1 MAWNGGSGVALVHP
15 RLTNRGRAAIN
26 RILRTAGWKE
36 EQFWV
41 CRPDD
46 VPVEARAL
54 VAMGDEAQVK
64 LTGWSGGKRATKYTR
79 GYELPSWTGR
89 PVVPTLDPE
98 MVAQGNWK
106 LLSLMMH
113 DVGVALGA
121 AVGRGGVVHDPKALV
136 DYKEGVGALR
146 ELVAAAKA
154 TPSSLIAFD
163 LETRGSEEEDEDVT
177 IAFSRD
183 DEDSGES
190 EEGTEGGDFGGS
202 FQNDV
207 GNGTNSGGSFTRG
220 SLDVARASITTVQF
234 SIAPGTGVSAEW
246 SDEVKQ
252 LVQEIFDLPNQK
264 ISWNGWQFDE
274 VVLRTHGINIPIL
287 SLDLMW
293 AWHFH
298 QPDLPAHLQGVASV
312 YRFPFPWKHM
322 AGSDLSFYGCC
333 DVDVLHWIYKGLLR
347 DMQRMGT
354 WEGYLNYVV
363 AFRPLLNKME
373 QRGIPV
379 SREKLAELREWLQV
393 EIKKMDERLQVVI
406 PQEICLPEKKEPYKG
421 IPNDV
426 KAAIKLAHPAI
437 VGLTKAK
444 QGAALKTLTLDDP
457 IVRQCI
463 EAKGYGVREGA
474 VWKENKQPFN
484 PRSPLQI
491 LSYMRYQK
499 YAIPK
504 RFRDGADSTADKELE
519 RLEVKTGDEV
529 IKLTRSIRAYSKMG
543 NAYAGKIKEDGQ
555 IEGGWYPGPDGRLRS
570 TVTYGPATGQLAA
583 RNPNCMTTPKR
594 RAELAFKFRKCIE
607 AEPGHKI
614 LEIDYRAFHART
626 LGREAQDPAYYRLAD
641 LDVHS
646 FVAGHIVHYPGIETC
661 LSLPDDDLRQ
671 YLGEIK
677 KKHKAVRDFKA
688 KPCILGIGF
697 KMGARRL
704 YFENRDTMTDEAEAK
719 RLLDL
724 IKDLFKPVFKWQDA
738 ICEEADRKHHLINAW
753 GAIRWAWDI
762 FSWRR
767 VDGEWRKFSSR
778 DAEKVVA
785 FLPSSN
791 AHYMLRDKL
800 MQLNEQGLLERYEFI
815 LPIHDALLFH
825 CPTNLIDEAAFNI
838 KAVLEAPVKQLT
850 DAIVA
855 PSGFTCS
862 SETAVGS
869 NWANWHETENP
880 SGMKELHL

>member
-1 MAWNGGSGVALVHP
+1 MAWTGGSGVAFVHP
-15 RLTNRGRAAIN
+15 RLTNRGRACIN

-41 CRPDD
+41 CRPED
-46 VPVEARAL
+46 VPQGARAI
-54 VAMGDEAQVK
+54 VAMGDEAQSK

-89 PVVPTLDPE
+89 PVVPTFDPE
-98 MVAQGNWK
+98 QVVQGQWK

-113 DVGVALGA
+113 DIGVAMGA
-121 AVGRGGVVHDPKALV
+121 AMGRGGVVHDPKGMV

-154 TPSSLIAFD
+154 IPSALIAFD
-163 LETRGSEEEDEDVT
+163 LETHGSQTEDEDET
-177 IAFSRD
+177 IEFSRD
-183 DEDSGES
+183 DNEDEEEGAGADDAGGPIMGQPDSG
-190 EEGTEGGDFGGS
+190 GGHRRS
-202 FQNDV
+202 A
-207 GNGTNSGGSFTRG
+207 
-220 SLDVARASITTVQF
+220 LDTSRASITTVQF
-234 SIAPGTGVSAEW
+234 SLAPGTGVSAEW
-246 SDEVKQ
+246 SPVVRELSCELMRLGNQVAGHNSW
-252 LVQEIFDLPNQK
+252 LFD
-264 ISWNGWQFDE
+264 
-274 VVLRTHGINIPIL
+274 RPIL
-287 SLDLMW
+287 LNHDVPVPILTDDTMW
-293 AWHFH
+293 MWHH
-298 QPDLPAHLQGVASV
+298 MQPDLPAHLQGVASIV
-312 YRFPFPWKHM
+312 RFPFPWKHM
-322 AGSDLSFYGCC
+322 AGSDLQFYGAA
-333 DVDVLHWIYKGLLR
+333 DVDAVQWIMRGLPR
-347 DMQRMGT
+347 DMKRLGL
-354 WEGYLNYVV
+354 WDCYLRYVR
-363 AFRPLLNKME
+363 AFRSILEDME
-373 QRGIPV
+373 KRGIPV
-379 SREKLAELREWLQV
+379 SREKLAELREWLKV
-393 EIKKMDERLQVVI
+393 EIGKMDERLQVAV
-406 PQEICLPEKKEPYKG
+406 PREICLPEKKEPYKG
-421 IPNDV
+421 IPNDA

-437 VGLTKAK
+437 VGLAKAK
-444 QGAALKTLTLDDP
+444 QGAALKALTLDDP

-463 EAKGYGVREGA
+463 EARGYGVRDGA
-474 VWKENKQPFN
+474 VWKEDKQPFN

-491 LSYMRYQK
+491 LSYLRHQNYP
-499 YAIPK
+499 IPK
-504 RFRDGADSTADKELE
+504 RFRDGKDSTADKELE

-529 IKLTRSIRAYSKMG
+529 IKLTRGIRAYSKMG
-543 NAYAGKIKEDGQ
+543 NAYAGKVREDGQ
-555 IEGGWYPGPDGRLRS
+555 VEGGWYPGPDGRLRP
-570 TVTYGPATGQLAA
+570 TVTYGPASGQLAA

-607 AEPGHKI
+607 AEPGHRI

-646 FVAGHIVHYPGIETC
+646 FVAGHIVHHPGIETC
-661 LSLPDDDLRQ
+661 LSMPDDDLRQ

-677 KKHKAVRDFKA
+677 KKHKAIRDFKA

-704 YFENRDTMTDEAEAK
+704 YFENRDTMADEAEAK

-738 ICEEADRKHHLINAW
+738 ICEEADRKHYLINAW

-762 FSWRR
+762 FKWQR
-767 VDGEWRKFSSR
+767 VDGEWRRSSSR

-800 MQLNEQGLLERYEFI
+800 MQLNELGLLEKYEFI

-838 KAVLEAPVKQLT
+838 KAMLEAPVKQLT

-862 SETAVGS
+862 SETSVGS

-880 SGMKELHL
+880 NGMKELHL